1 MGTATYEKHLGF
13 PMPKQNDDF
22 FVVCQIHVVNRQ
34 LFSALNCNNPLAK
47 TALGE
52 SYVLMI
58 NRHLDGK
65 KNTP

>member
-1 MGTATYEKHLGF
+1 MH
-13 PMPKQNDDF
+13 F
-22 FVVCQIHVVNRQ
+22 FVVCQIHVVNKQ